1 MDTNK
6 LRSRF
11 KEAHRMLKVLDSKID
26 DSESDYYYT
35 MAYDLLSSKL
45 ENSMDLFETLT
56 SGDVADDELED
67 LVDGISKDL
76 SSIKIT
82 AELLILALDEGLF
95 PESTRDLVARMEDED
110 YELTS
115 EQMAAL
121 EELKSLEESTGEF
134 AMPSLPSNF
143 EDDDDEE
150 DDESMGTGLEDEGED
165 EYEGD
170 EGDEGDEEMMGS
182 ITEDYEG
189 DEDFE
194 AHLKEVDDLSRKMSS
209 RYGVPLNKVKE
220 DLDGLLEED
229 DDLEAAEQSLHQMYR
244 REPPPLPGV
253 KKHFQEPQIA
263 EASLLKELIKVADK
277 LDKAGFHKEAEVI
290 DIIITKVR

>member
-6 LRSRF
+6 LKLSF
-11 KEAHRMLKVLDSKID
+11 KEAHRMLKSLDSKIE

-56 SGDVADDELED
+56 SGDVADDELEGF
-67 LVDGISKDL
+67 VDGISKDL

-82 AELLILALDEGLF
+82 AKLLILALDEGLF

-115 EQMAAL
+115 EQKAAL

-143 EDDDDEE
+143 EDDDDEGM
-150 DDESMGTGLEDEGED
+150 DTGLEDED
-165 EYEGD
+165 EY

-182 ITEDYEG
+182 ITEDDEG

-220 DLDGLLEED
+220 DLDDLLEED